1 MNRSKNRRKNQNEN
15 KVKTKVTRCG
25 FLKRPVFE
33 HEVCKEFILKIKTDS
48 DNQKNCKN
56 CKYSF

>member
-1 MNRSKNRRKNQNEN
+1 MKM
-15 KVKTKVTRCG
+15 KTKVTRCS

-33 HEVCKEFILKIKTDS
+33 HEICKEFIAKSNADT
-48 DNQKNCKN
+48 QEACKN